1 MDLIIEIILE
11 IIVEGVFVTATYKRV
26 PLPLRILAGI
36 LAVGFFGGVIFL
48 LIFTGLVSWESP
60 ELRNGKYVAVL
71 MFISAVV
78 LFIGLIYRVI
88 RFMFYKNR

>member
-1 MDLIIEIILE
+1 MDTLIEIILE
-11 IIVEGVFVTATYKRV
+11 IIIEGVFVTATYKRV

-48 LIFTGLVSWESP
+48 LIFTGLVSWDNS

-71 MFISAVV
+71 MFIGAAA
-78 LFIGLIYRVI
+78 LFIGLIYRVT
-88 RFMFYKNR
+88 RFLFYKNR